1 MEENTNTNKN
11 KNLWIWIVVV
21 LIVVVGLVVWATKS
35 SAPVVVDNSTPTAP
49 VDDTALQPGS
59 TEDLSAGRVDVG
71 ATAATISYTNA
82 LIKYKDA
89 RLQLDKT
96 CQASPYNMTFK
107 NNSLLMVDNRAPV
120 ARTVHL
126 GSVFSIKAYGFKI
139 IKLSSAKLPATWL
152 VDCDKMQNV
161 ATILIEK

>member
-1 MEENTNTNKN
+1 MEKN
-11 KNLWIWIVVV
+11 KNLWIWIVVILV
-21 LIVVVGLVVWATKS
+21 VVVGLVFWATRS
-35 SAPVVVDNSTPTAP
+35 SAPTVVNSTPTVP
-49 VDDTALQPGS
+49 VDNTALQVQS
-59 TEDLSAGRVDVG
+59 TEDLSAGSVDVG

-96 CQASPYNMTFK
+96 CQATPYNMTFK

-120 ARTVHL
+120 ARTVHI
-126 GSVFSIKAYGFKI
+126 GSIFPIKAYGFKI
-139 IKLSSAKLPATWL
+139 IKLSSVKLPATWL